1 MKRPAGVIAVDVG
14 NTAVKLSLCSND
26 LAVETEAADA
36 ANPDWIHR
44 SFALDRSQ
52 WCESIVDW
60 VREQTRSEAVSEAWQ
75 WRIASV
81 NQRASDPLCKQIERS
96 FPEST
101 RRLISYRDVPMPI
114 DVESPAQL
122 GIDRLLSAFAAHNRY
137 TAPLI
142 VIDAGS
148 AVTVDLVNAAGAFAG
163 GAILPGLTL
172 QTNALTM
179 GTAALPM
186 IDWQNSDVVSIPG
199 RNTVGAI
206 RLGVLTSVTASI
218 DRLIAYYSQR
228 LDSQRLHS
236 QRSSETTQ
244 PPVVILCGG
253 DAAVISPHIQSK
265 HVTHTHLVCQGLL
278 DLT

>member
-14 NTAVKLSLCSND
+14 NTAVKLSLRSNSMPSS
-26 LAVETEAADA
+26 AVTADEA
-36 ANPDWIHR
+36 NSDWIHQ
-44 SFALDRSQ
+44 SFALDRSR
-52 WCESIVDW
+52 WCDSVVDW
-60 VREQTRSEAVSEAWQ
+60 VREQTRDDSDAWQ

-81 NQRASDPLCKQIERS
+81 NQRASDPLWKQVEQS
-96 FPEST
+96 FPQST
-101 RRLISYRDVPMPI
+101 RRLISYRDVPMAI
-114 DVESPAQL
+114 DVDSPAQL

-137 TAPLI
+137 AAPLI

-148 AVTVDLVNAAGAFAG
+148 AVTVDWVNTEGAFAG

-186 IDWQNSDVVSIPG
+186 IDWQNPDVVSIPG
-199 RNTVGAI
+199 RNTVAAI

-218 DRLIAYYSQR
+218 DRLIAFYCEQSAV
-228 LDSQRLHS
+228 DGHTAA
-236 QRSSETTQ
+236 EK

-265 HVTHTHLVCQGLL
+265 HVTHAHLVCQGLL
-278 DLT
+278 DLD

>member
-14 NTAVKLSLCSND
+14 NTAVKLSLRSND
-26 LAVETEAADA
+26 LAADKKAANA
-36 ANPDWIHR
+36 ANPDWIHQ
-44 SFALDRSQ
+44 SFALDRSR
-52 WCESIVDW
+52 WCESLVDW
-60 VREQTRSEAVSEAWQ
+60 VREQARNDVVSEASQ

-81 NQRASDPLCKQIERS
+81 NQRASDPLCQLIQRS
-96 FPEST
+96 FPQST
-101 RRLISYRDVPMPI
+101 SRLISYRDVPMPV
-114 DVESPAQL
+114 DVDSPAQL
-122 GIDRLLSAFAAHNRY
+122 GIDRLLSAFAARNRY
-137 TAPLI
+137 TAPLV

-218 DRLIAYYSQR
+218 DRLISHYSER
-228 LDSQRLHS
+228 L
-236 QRSSETTQ
+236 SEADQ

-253 DAAVISPHIQSK
+253 DAAVISPHIQNK

-278 DLT
+278 DLD